1 MYGLIALF
9 DEKTEKTVRGIWKE
23 LKEQSI
29 SDYAYEVIDRIPH
42 ITLASCRSIKEDS
55 FIDRMEEVYHT
66 QKLVDITF
74 NSLGSFMKSGSLFLF
89 PVVTEELTNL
99 HSSYYEAFKEFK
111 VKNNPLYESDEWV
124 PHCTLANR
132 LSVKKLA
139 EAFTYCSTNVG
150 VVSGA
155 INEIAL
161 IKVQGD
167 TAPVIHSIKLKP

>member
-42 ITLASCRSIKEDS
+42 ITLASCRSIKEDA
-55 FIDRMEEVYHT
+55 FIERMEEVYQS
-66 QKLVDITF
+66 QKPVDITF
-74 NSLGSFMKSGSLFLF
+74 NSLGSFMKSGSLFLS
-89 PVVTEELTNL
+89 PVVTEELPNL
-99 HSSYYEAFKEFK
+99 HRSYYEGFKELK
-111 VKNNPLYESDEWV
+111 VENNPLYESDKWV

-132 LSVKKLA
+132 LSAKKLA
-139 EAFTYCSTNVG
+139 GAFTYCSTNVG

-155 INEIAL
+155 ITDIAL